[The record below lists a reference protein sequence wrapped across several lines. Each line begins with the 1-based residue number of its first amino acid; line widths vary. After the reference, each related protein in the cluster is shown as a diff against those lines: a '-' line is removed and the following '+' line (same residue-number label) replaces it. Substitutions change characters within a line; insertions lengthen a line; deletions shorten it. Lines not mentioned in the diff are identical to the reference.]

1 MSPVPR
7 QNVVDL
13 PARVALL
20 GGLRTPFVQRSGALR
35 AMGPA
40 ELLGQVLGELVAR
53 HEIAPEDVGVCALT
67 LAPLLSDAS
76 DEEVAAVVARAGLP
90 REVNA
95 YAVARGSLS
104 SLETATLAATAVAHR
119 DVRAA
124 LAGAAESGS
133 QRHISVPARLSGL
146 LREAARAGSMWGAAR
161 VLMRAQRADVRTR
174 RAAPGARR
182 GVDLTRAEVD
192 AFVED
197 ARRRAREDAHEGHDV
212 LRVFAPPSFV
222 RPVAADD
229 VPCPTAE
236 ADGACGLL
244 LTLEDRARAEGR
256 DVEAIVRGW
265 SWTPP
270 EPEGGASLARAAT
283 RALAGAGA
291 GLDDVAAVE
300 VHATTAEEIV
310 LTTRVLESRT
320 IARRVLGSEAP
331 LGALSPHRVN
341 VRGGSA
347 ALGHAPAATGARV
360 ILDAARA
367 LDGGS
372 RPFALALVSG
382 ADGAAGAMLL
392 EAPR

>member
-1 MSPVPR
+1 MSVRVEQSGPVTTVILHRPHAR
-7 QNVVDL
+7 NAVDGPTASAL
-13 PARVALL
+13 ADAFRAFEADDAAKVAVLWGD
-20 GGLRTPFVQRSGALR
+20 GGTFCAGADLKAMVSGTPNRLAPDGDGP
-35 AMGPA
+35 MGPT
-40 ELLGQVLGELVAR
+40 R
-53 HEIAPEDVGVCALT
+53 M
-67 LAPLLSDAS
+67 LLSKP
-76 DEEVAAVVARAGLP
+76 VIAAVSG
-90 REVNA
+90 
-95 YAVARGSLS
+95 YAVAGG
-104 SLETATLAATAVAHR
+104 LELALWC
-119 DVRAA
+119 D
-124 LAGAAESGS
+124 
-133 QRHISVPARLSGL
+133 
-146 LREAARAGSMWGAAR
+146 LRVVE
-161 VLMRAQRADVRTR
+161 
-174 RAAPGARR
+174 
-182 GVDLTRAEVD
+182 
-192 AFVED
+192 ED
-197 ARRRAREDAHEGHDV
+197 AIFGVFCRRFGVPLIDGGTVRLGRLIGLSRALDLV
-212 LRVFAPPSFV
+212 LTG

-270 EPEGGASLARAAT
+270 EPEGGASIARAAT